1 VEKAQ
6 KLIIELHPALKKIEC
21 KTHPH
26 LWMSEG
32 TIITEKTIR
41 NWLHFNQP
49 LNQNLQN
56 TQDYLDLG
64 IARATSAPVVIERG
78 PSTLWLW
85 PSRSTQ
91 MDLRL
96 YANI

>member
-41 NWLHFNQP
+41 N
-49 LNQNLQN
+49 
-56 TQDYLDLG
+56 
-64 IARATSAPVVIERG
+64 
-78 PSTLWLW
+78 
-85 PSRSTQ
+85 
-91 MDLRL
+91 
-96 YANI
+96 